1 MAMLLYALKHVIM
14 LLFVARYFAVRN
26 KLHGALCCVVDGREV
41 INQLPESL
49 IIVVVF
55 PLRSRF

>member
-1 MAMLLYALKHVIM
+1 MLFNALEHGIM
-14 LLFVARYFAVRN
+14 LLFIARDLSVEVGN
-26 KLHGALCCVVDGREV
+26 ELHGALCCVVDGREV